1 MPQAPQPAVSLLIG
15 VVVQMQ
21 LEQLNASG
29 DHGQI
34 IAQRVRGKL
43 HTTRVEGRELGK
55 ISKRFLQLGLRC
67 LQRRNDLVLGI
78 HQTQSSHRR
87 WSVS

>member
-1 MPQAPQPAVSLLIG
+1 
-15 VVVQMQ
+15 MQ

-34 IAQRVRGKL
+34 IAQRVRCKL

-55 ISKRFLQLGLRC
+55 IPKRFVQLGLRC
-67 LQRRNDLVLGI
+67 LQRRNNLVLGI
-78 HQTQSSHRR
+78 HHTKSSHRP
-87 WSVS
+87 WLVS